1 MAIEPQND
9 RDAHGSSR
17 IDSVAGDKKT
27 NWLPWIIGALALL
40 ALLYAL
46 TQCKR
51 DEPVPI
57 DNTMNTTETTT
68 TTTNTMSG
76 ETAAAGTA
84 AAAGAATGDALGDMT
99 TYVGSGEAAG
109 RRFSF
114 DTIKFAT
121 NSAVVPTDA
130 KATVDGIAGL
140 LKSNAG
146 TAIRIEGYADAK
158 GAAGANKNLG
168 SMRANSVKQALIAAG
183 IMSGRITTA
192 TGGENNPVD
201 SNATADGRSENRR
214 TDVVVTKK

>member
-1 MAIEPQND
+1 
-9 RDAHGSSR
+9 
-17 IDSVAGDKKT
+17 
-27 NWLPWIIGALALL
+27 
-40 ALLYAL
+40 
-46 TQCKR
+46 
-51 DEPVPI
+51 
-57 DNTMNTTETTT
+57 MNTTETTT

-121 NSAVVPTDA
+121 NSAVVLADA

-140 LKSNAG
+140 LKSNAS
-146 TAIRIEGYADAK
+146 TAIRVEGYADAK

-168 SMRANSVKQALIAAG
+168 SMRANAVKQALIAAG